1 VTWIKNQPGLCSIDG
16 SPKLRA
22 TVRDLILPAS
32 SATRKLTVA
41 HRASGWLVTLERV
54 LLHALVRVFSDG
66 LVEYHPKRVQD
77 LRKQRAS
84 QGQISKED
92 LDAIAGVLAR
102 KDVAVLPPR
111 FKSTFIRID
120 WFLRL
125 LNRFEELPAPT
136 VLAMVAFH
144 HQTRLG

>member
-1 VTWIKNQPGLCSIDG
+1 MRSL
-16 SPKLRA
+16 L
-22 TVRDLILPAS
+22 
-32 SATRKLTVA
+32 LTVLGLLFA
-41 HRASGWLVTLERV
+41 ALPSCSAQSISQAASGDEKRPSPRRLVLEV
-54 LLHALVRVFSDG
+54 LQTDSGVGGTNQFVYVRVFSDG

-111 FKSTFIRID
+111 FKSTFSSSLKNSSR
-120 WFLRL
+120 
-125 LNRFEELPAPT
+125 PAT
-136 VLAMVAFH
+136 L
-144 HQTRLG
+144 